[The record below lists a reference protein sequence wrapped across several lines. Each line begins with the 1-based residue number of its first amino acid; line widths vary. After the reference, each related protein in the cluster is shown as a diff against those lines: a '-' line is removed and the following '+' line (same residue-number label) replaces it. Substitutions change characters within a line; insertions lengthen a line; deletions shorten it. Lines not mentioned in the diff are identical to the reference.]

1 MKHQLTVYKASAG
14 SGKTFRLAVEYIK
27 LLIDNPTAYKNI
39 LAVTFTNKATEEMKI
54 RILSQLYGLW
64 KGLPDSDDYLQKIIE
79 ETGKP
84 ESTIAQK
91 AGEALTYIIHDYNCF
106 NVVTIDAF
114 FQSVL
119 RNLARELD
127 LTANLRVSLNDEQVE
142 SQAVDELIDELSNTS
157 IMLRWIID
165 YINENI
171 EEDKGW
177 NAIGKIKSFGKTIF
191 NDFYKEEQDKL
202 HQVFSDETFFKRYTD
217 EIRRIKNNA
226 SATMRQYAESFFDLL
241 CENGLSV
248 DSLINKERGIASY
261 FKKLKGNEW
270 SDSKCCNATFEK
282 HLADAN
288 NWVSKNSSDHD
299 LVVSL
304 ASEMLMPFL
313 EDTEKARKK
322 QWKLFVSADLTLRHL
337 NQLRLLGNIQKRI
350 ATINNESGCFLL
362 SDTQHFLH
370 TFMEGSD
377 TPFIFEKMGVRLDHI
392 MIDEFQDTSTV
403 QWRNFR
409 VLLQE
414 TMSRDTNLIVG
425 DVKQSIYRWRNG
437 DWRLL
442 NNIQDQYTDE
452 QLKVE
457 NMVTNFRSAKN
468 IVDFNNEFFKEAAE
482 MEYQKELAINPDE
495 AEQLKRAYADVH
507 QETPKGK
514 SDEGLVRISLLPP
527 DDYFNE
533 TINVIVN
540 TVKELKAN
548 GISDSEICILVRS
561 NKYIPLIADAFMQLL
576 PDVNIVS
583 DEAFRLDASLAVCTL
598 IQAFR
603 SLITPSNPL
612 LEANLRKA
620 YQRINGR
627 DDLQLPLSPQLLNL
641 PLTDLTNKLFNIFHL
656 ELLDDESAYICTFY
670 DHISNFVLESDTDL
684 DAFIEEW
691 DESIHKKT
699 IQSDHL
705 DGIRLISIHK
715 SKGLEFANVI
725 IPFCDWRIEMRN
737 TIWCHPQEEPFNKLP
752 IVPIDYSKKLVESIY
767 SSDYA
772 YEHIQNRVDNL
783 NLLYVA
789 FTRACNNLFVIG
801 QRDSSMSRCQLIQ
814 DVLDKWGI
822 NEENKSLPIIYEY
835 GQLLKNPEKRKKE
848 TQNKFLLPITPFAVN
863 IKSHQTVVTF
873 KQSNKSYDF
882 VSKDDNPSEQ
892 SRYIKMGNILHSLFS
907 TIHTTEDLPKAL
919 RELESDGILYDND
932 VSAERLSGLLKK
944 HFANPQIADWF
955 SNRWKLFNECSIIS
969 INEDGELVEKRPDRV
984 MTDGTE
990 TIVVDFKFGRERQ
1003 EYKDQ
1008 VNEYMTLLTKM
1019 GHSKVRGYIWYVYN
1033 NQIKEVK

>member
-14 SGKTFRLAVEYIK
+14 SGKTFRLAIEYIK
-27 LLIDNPTAYKNI
+27 LLIENPTAYKNI
-39 LAVTFTNKATEEMKI
+39 LAVTFTNKATEEMKN

-64 KGLPDSDDYLQKIIE
+64 KGLPDSANYLKKIIE

-84 ESTIAQK
+84 ETIIAQK
-91 AGEALTYIIHDYNCF
+91 AGEALTYIIHDYHCF

-127 LTANLRVSLNDEQVE
+127 LTANLRVSLNDEQIE
-142 SQAVDELIDELSNTS
+142 SQAVDELIDELTNTS
-157 IMLRWIID
+157 IILRWIID

-171 EEDKGW
+171 EEDRGW
-177 NAIGKIKSFGKTIF
+177 NVIGQIKSFGKTIF
-191 NDFYKEEQDKL
+191 NDFYKDEQDKL
-202 HQVFSDETFFKRYTD
+202 NRVFSDETFFKRYTD
-217 EIRRIKNNA
+217 EIKHIKKDA
-226 SATMRQYAESFFDLL
+226 AEIMRQYAETFFDLL
-241 CENGLSV
+241 RENDLSV
-248 DSLINKERGIASY
+248 DSLISKERGIASY

-288 NWVSKNSSDHD
+288 NWVAKNSPDHD
-299 LVVSL
+299 RITSL
-304 ASEMLMPFL
+304 ARETLIPL
-313 EDTEKARKK
+313 LKDTEQARKR

-350 ATINNESGCFLL
+350 NTINNEAGCFLL

-370 TFMEGSD
+370 MFMGGSD

-442 NNIQDQYTDE
+442 NNIQEQYTDE

-457 NMVTNFRSAKN
+457 NMETNFRSAKN
-468 IVDFNNEFFKEAAE
+468 IVDFNNKFFIDAAE
-482 MEYQKELAINPDE
+482 MEYQKELDINPSE
-495 AEQLKRAYADVH
+495 AEQLKRAYADVY
-507 QETPKGK
+507 QETPEGKGN
-514 SDEGLVRISLLPP
+514 EGLVRISLLPA
-527 DDYFNE
+527 DDYYNE
-533 TINVIVN
+533 TINGIIN
-540 TVKELKAN
+540 TVSELKSN
-548 GISDSEICILVRS
+548 GVNDHEICILVRS
-561 NKYIPLIADAFMQLL
+561 NRYIPLIADAFMQLL
-576 PDVNIVS
+576 PEVNIVS

-603 SLITPSNPL
+603 SLITPSDAL
-612 LEANLRKA
+612 IEANLRKS
-620 YQRINGR
+620 YQRINGT
-627 DDLQLPLSPQLLNL
+627 DDLQLPLSPQLLTL
-641 PLTDLTNKLFNIFHL
+641 PLTDLADKLFNIFHL
-656 ELLDDESAYICTFY
+656 ELLDDESAYICSFY
-670 DHISNFVLESDTDL
+670 DYISKFLLELGTDL
-684 DAFIEEW
+684 DAFLEEW

-699 IQSDHL
+699 IQSDHY
-705 DGIRLISIHK
+705 DGIRIISIHR

-725 IPFCDWRIEMRN
+725 IPFCDWRINMGN
-737 TIWCHPQEEPFNKLP
+737 TIWCHPQEEPFSELP
-752 IVPIDYSKKLVESIY
+752 IVPIDCSKKLAESIY
-767 SSDYA
+767 SNDYA
-772 YEHIQNRVDNL
+772 YEHIQNCVDNL

-789 FTRACNNLFVIG
+789 FTRARNNLFVIG

-814 DVLDKWGI
+814 DVLAKWGI
-822 NEENKSLPIIYEY
+822 NEEIKSLPIIFEY
-835 GQLLKNPEKRKKE
+835 GKLLINHGNRQEE
-848 TQNKFLLPITPFAVN
+848 TQNKFLLPVTPLPVN
-863 IKSHQTVVTF
+863 IQSHQTIVTF
-873 KQSNKSYDF
+873 KQSNKSRDF
-882 VSKDDNPSEQ
+882 VTTEDNASEQ
-892 SRYIKMGNILHSLFS
+892 SRYIKLGNVLHCLFS
-907 TIHTTEDLPKAL
+907 TIHTTEDLTKAL
-919 RELESDGILYDND
+919 RDLESEGVLYDND
-932 VSAERLSGLLKK
+932 VSAERLSGMLKK
-944 HFANPQIADWF
+944 HFSNPQIADWF
-955 SNRWKLFNECSIIS
+955 SPRWTLFNECSIIS
-969 INEDGELVEKRPDRV
+969 INEQGELVERRPDRV
-984 MTDGTE
+984 MTDGNE

-1019 GHSKVRGYIWYVYN
+1019 GHSKVKGYIWYVYN